1 MRIVIVGAGQVGK
14 HLCQQLSLEQHEVI
28 LIDLDAVHL
37 RKIERDLN
45 IMTVVGNGASATTL
59 KQADISK
66 AELFIAVTNIDEVN
80 LISCILAQQYGS
92 MIRVARVKNE
102 DYMSIL
108 SPLSEHRLGIDFVIN
123 PDQAMAQ
130 EIIKTSELSDAFEVV
145 DFAQGEVMV
154 LGYHIKKEIPI
165 CNMTLSKLK
174 NLRGLYDFLI
184 VAIVRNGKTIIPRGD
199 DKIIMG
205 DRIYLVAEK
214 KDIRS
219 IEDLLGFESKP
230 PRRVFIIGGGRVGLL
245 VARALES
252 QNVDVSLIEMDPSRC
267 EYLAE
272 QLENTVVLNFDG
284 LDAKELVSEGIDRA
298 DLVIAL
304 TESDTTNILASL
316 LAKHHGAKKCITQ
329 ISRPD
334 FIPLLGALG
343 IDMPLS
349 PRLVAAKMILRF
361 VRRGTILAVAA
372 LLGTE
377 AEVVEFVVS
386 ERWAY
391 VDKSIQEAGFPYQ
404 SNIGAVVREGKIL
417 IPSGDT
423 VMRAGDRLVIFCMK
437 QALSELEK
445 FLSS

>member
-1 MRIVIVGAGQVGK
+1 MRIVIVGAGQVGR

-28 LIDLDAVHL
+28 LIDLDAAHL

-59 KQADISK
+59 EQADISR

-108 SPLSEHRLGIDFVIN
+108 SPLSEHHLGIDFVIN

-145 DFAQGEVMV
+145 DFAQGEVVV
-154 LGYHIKKEIPI
+154 LGYHIKKDIPI
-165 CNMTLSKLK
+165 CNITLSKLK

-184 VAIVRNGKTIIPRGD
+184 VAIIRNGKTIIPRGD
-199 DKIIMG
+199 DEIIMG

-230 PRRVFIIGGGRVGLL
+230 PRRVFIIGGGRVGLI
-245 VARALES
+245 VAKALES
-252 QNVDVSLIEMDPSRC
+252 RNVDVSLIEANPSRC

-272 QLENTVVLNFDG
+272 HLENTIILNFDG
-284 LDAKELVSEGIDRA
+284 LDAKELVSEGIDMA

-316 LAKHHGAKKCITQ
+316 LAKFHGAKKCITK

-334 FIPLLGALG
+334 FIPLLGTLG

-361 VRRGTILAVAA
+361 VRRGTILAVAT
-372 LLGTE
+372 LLVTE

-386 ERWAY
+386 KRWAY
-391 VDKSIQEAGFPYQ
+391 EGKSIQEAKFPYQ
-404 SNIGAVVREGKIL
+404 TNIGAVVREGKVL
-417 IPSGDT
+417 IPSGNT
-423 VMRAGDRLVIFCMK
+423 IMLAGDRLVVFCMK